1 MTERTFAP
9 WVEPIAAK
17 LRESRA
23 QVAALARSIPAEAWS
38 QPSPLPGW
46 TYKDLLAHLAPT
58 EDFRTVLRAVVANE
72 PVDASIFANVDAR
85 NAQQVEERRGHSV
98 DELIAELE
106 AGSEKTQEL
115 LSRLTEADESRR
127 QADIPI
133 SLGEGLGIFSDH
145 DQEHLPQLR
154 AALET

>member
-9 WVEPIAAK
+9 WVEPIAGK

-23 QVAALARSIPAEAWS
+23 QVATLARSIPSGAWS

-46 TYKDLLAHLAPT
+46 TYKDLLAHLAVT
-58 EDFRTVLRAVVANE
+58 EDLRAVLHAVLSNE
-72 PVDASIFANVDAR
+72 PVDATVFGDAR
-85 NAQQVEERRGHSV
+85 NAQQLEERRDCSI

-115 LSRLTEADESRR
+115 LSRLTEADENRR

-133 SLGEGLGIFSDH
+133 GLGEGLGLFSGH

-154 AALET
+154 AALEP

>member
-1 MTERTFAP
+1 MTERTFAL

-23 QVAALARSIPAEAWS
+23 QVADLARSIPSGAWS

-46 TYKDLLAHLAPT
+46 TYKDLLAHLAAT
-58 EDFRTVLRAVVANE
+58 EDLRAVLRAVLANE
-72 PVDASIFANVDAR
+72 PVDASVFGDAR
-85 NAQQVEERRGHSV
+85 NAQQVEERRGCSV
-98 DELIAELE
+98 DELIAEV
-106 AGSEKTQEL
+106 ATGSEETQEL
-115 LSRLTEADESRR
+115 LSRLTEADENRR

-133 SLGEGLGIFSDH
+133 SLREGLALFSDH